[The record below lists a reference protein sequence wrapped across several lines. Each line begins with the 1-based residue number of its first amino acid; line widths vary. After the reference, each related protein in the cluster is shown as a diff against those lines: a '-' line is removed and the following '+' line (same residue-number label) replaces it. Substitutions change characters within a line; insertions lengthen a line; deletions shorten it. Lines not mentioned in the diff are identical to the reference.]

1 MTHRAPPMLRPASRL
16 LAITALTW
24 LAITGARAFET
35 SGPDWPNTYLSRVQ
49 ALALIQSLNA
59 DLLGN
64 ASATLTLDRWC
75 ASHEL
80 APTGS
85 KIIANRVRGADKP
98 ADAAIRE
105 MLGVGPDEPV
115 VYRRVR
121 LSCGD
126 RVLSEADNWYV
137 PALLTPAM
145 NTELETTD
153 TSFGRVVRPLNFSRT
168 TLSAKMLWQPLPVG
182 WEMAKQAPEAPAEPG
197 KMAVPPFLFEHRAV
211 LKLPDGRPF
220 SALVETYTDQNLAF
234 PAPR

>member
-1 MTHRAPPMLRPASRL
+1 MLRSARRL
-16 LAITALTW
+16 LAIAALTG
-24 LAITGARAFET
+24 LAVTGARAFEA
-35 SGPDWPNTYLSRVQ
+35 SGPDWPDTYLSRVQ
-49 ALALIQSLNA
+49 ALALVQSLNA
-59 DLLGN
+59 DLLAN

-75 ASHEL
+75 ASHDL
-80 APTGS
+80 APAGS

-105 MLGVGPDEPV
+105 MLGVSADEPV
-115 VYRRVR
+115 MYRRVR

-153 TSFGRVVRPLNFSRT
+153 TAFGRVVRPLNFSRN

-182 WEMAKQAPEAPAEPG
+182 WEMAKQAAEVPSAPSKLP
-197 KMAVPPFLFEHRAV
+197 VPPFLFEHRAV

-220 SALVETYTDQNLAF
+220 SALVETYTDQNLGF